1 MPKTKTRAYR
11 KNITKKKPLM
21 TKWWIGVVIILI
33 IGIAGI
39 AILRL
44 SEASVSAA
52 PKGPIYWIGDSLSTG
67 MVVSGDL
74 AGKLEKN
81 GYNPAYINQ
90 NPGRSITSVGFN
102 NQDALQAI
110 MSDNK
115 NVCPGATIQSIVS
128 YCRSHQQ
135 RYNPV
140 ADAKTIVVFLGTN
153 PELSTDSFSSLQK
166 RLIDK
171 IRAINP
177 KAKIVWGDI
186 ASPGNHDLG
195 LEGSLNWER
204 YFTGKPLTPGSPE
217 YIAFVDNYN
226 RNYDATRKR
235 LQNNLYMIYKNSVAL
250 NYSVVSQFKFLW
262 GETTPIDQLIEKT
275 NQRDPNGFLNIDGVH
290 YEAIGSQK
298 LSDYF
303 LARLNDG
310 RFTRV
315 SALPTPIDPVS
326 TTLSF
331 SLTEPPAPF
340 SVQQAGV
347 GGGCVKQ
354 IGFKQNSSF
363 RGCNITRDT
372 PISLLPAT
380 SPTKSV
386 LFPNT
391 KLNVCVG
398 SLSTSTTPLAVNF
411 YDKNQSIATARL
423 EYGTGSELAKLRACG
438 TTNLTVSEVDKI
450 TISSENFASLTNI
463 TITKAP

>member
-1 MPKTKTRAYR
+1 MPKNKTRAYR
-11 KNITKKKPLM
+11 KNTNKKKPLM

-44 SEASVSAA
+44 SEASVSTA

-67 MVVSGDL
+67 MVASGDL
-74 AGKLEKN
+74 ASKLEKN

-90 NPGRSITSVGFN
+90 NPGRSITAIGFA
-102 NQDALQAI
+102 NQDALQAVAA
-110 MSDNK
+110 DNK
-115 NVCPGATIQSIVS
+115 NVCQGATIQSIVS

-135 RYNPV
+135 KYNPV
-140 ADAKTIVVFLGTN
+140 ADAKTVVVFLGTN
-153 PELSTDSFSSLQK
+153 PELSTDSFSNLQK
-166 RLIDK
+166 QLIDK
-171 IRAINP
+171 IRIINP

-226 RNYDATRKR
+226 RNFDATRKR
-235 LQNNLYMIYKNSVAL
+235 LQNNLYTIYKNSVVL
-250 NYSVVSQFKFLW
+250 NYGVVSQFKFLW

-275 NQRDPNGFLNIDGVH
+275 NQRDPNGYLNIDGVH

-315 SALPTPIDPVS
+315 SALPTPIDLAAP
-326 TTLSF
+326 LSF
-331 SLTEPPAPF
+331 GLIEPPATF

-354 IGFKQNSSF
+354 IGFKQNTNF
-363 RGCNITRDT
+363 RGCNITSET
-372 PISLLPAT
+372 PLSILPT
-380 SPTKSV
+380 NSPTKSV

-398 SLSTSTTPLAVNF
+398 SLSTSTKPLNVSF
-411 YDKNQSIATARL
+411 YDKNQSIAVARL
-423 EYGTGSELAKLRACG
+423 EYGTGNELAKLRACG